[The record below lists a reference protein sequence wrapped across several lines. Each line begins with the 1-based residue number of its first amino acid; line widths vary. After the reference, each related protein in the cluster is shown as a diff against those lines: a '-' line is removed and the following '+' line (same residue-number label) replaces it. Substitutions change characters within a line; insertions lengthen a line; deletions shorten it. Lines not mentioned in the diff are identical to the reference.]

1 LHMRSQKTKT
11 VGDAPTK
18 KAKTRRNRTH
28 EPEAID
34 RFGILLEEAQKFC
47 EAVGLHK
54 DLILEIARANN
65 DWAFILKIDA
75 LLETASK
82 EIIRHGLRLKIL
94 NRVIRNDALG
104 DFVDSL
110 PINGRTSILK
120 LLDIAGC
127 PPEDLGFIEAI
138 RRVRNAYAHNIKFV
152 DVSLIALIKQRP
164 DKTELLKKL
173 SAIKIFDEANLIEM
187 YEKDHNFLRFC
198 ILDATM
204 RVLFFAY
211 HVAVKFTPKKA

>member
-1 LHMRSQKTKT
+1 MRSQQTKT

-54 DLILEIARANN
+54 DLILEIARADN

-82 EIIRHGLRLKIL
+82 EIIIRF
-94 NRVIRNDALG
+94 RVD
-104 DFVDSL
+104 
-110 PINGRTSILK
+110 
-120 LLDIAGC
+120 
-127 PPEDLGFIEAI
+127 
-138 RRVRNAYAHNIKFV
+138 
-152 DVSLIALIKQRP
+152 
-164 DKTELLKKL
+164 
-173 SAIKIFDEANLIEM
+173 
-187 YEKDHNFLRFC
+187 
-198 ILDATM
+198 
-204 RVLFFAY
+204 
-211 HVAVKFTPKKA
+211 

>member
-1 LHMRSQKTKT
+1 MSRKPETRS
-11 VGDAPTK
+11 DAPTK
-18 KAKTRRNRTH
+18 KAKTRRKRAQ
-28 EPEAID
+28 EPETFD

-47 EAVGLHK
+47 VAVGLHK
-54 DLILEIARANN
+54 DLILEIAKADN

-120 LLDIAGC
+120 LLDAAGC
-127 PPEDLGFIEAI
+127 PPEELGFIEAT
-138 RRVRNAYAHNIKFV
+138 RLVRNAYAHNIKLV
-152 DVSLIALIKQRP
+152 DVNLIELIKQRG
-164 DKTELLKKL
+164 DKAKLLKNL
-173 SAIKIFDEANLIEM
+173 SAIKNYDEGDLIGM
-187 YEKDHNFLRFC
+187 YEKDGTFLRFC
-198 ILDATM
+198 ILDSTM
-204 RVLFFAY
+204 RFLFFAY
-211 HVAVKFTPKKA
+211 HIAVK